1 MAKILVFNNDS
12 DKIET
17 YFREE
22 DQAMP
27 YNTGRTLTV
36 REFRGSSR
44 ESNSM
49 DNKTCN
55 AILE

>member
-44 ESNSM
+44 ESNFM